1 MRLLQG
7 MPADGG
13 MAFVAVLHISPNH
26 ASHVDEVLQRSVSM
40 PVVQVFGTTPIEKN
54 TVYLISPSNDLS
66 IADGCLHVAPS
77 DPSRRRPVAID
88 LFFRSLADAHR
99 ARSIS
104 IILSGMGSDGAM
116 GIARIKEQ
124 NGINI
129 VQDPT
134 DAEFDEMPRNALA
147 TGFVDIV
154 LSVERMPA
162 RLIELRDNAR
172 AMKMLHAVDD
182 PPRAESGIESGIAP
196 SVSNID
202 ADADVLNALLTILR
216 IRTGHDFRHYTRG
229 TVMRRIERRLQV
241 NGVADLAGYK
251 RFIEAHPE
259 ETTALLKDMLIG
271 VTNFSATA
279 NRSMLSNNS
288 WWRTCSKDARSTNPC
303 AWSAG
308 CSTGKKR
315 IRWRC
320 C

>member
-1 MRLLQG
+1 MTIRKPPNARIISSSESLPKSHIVDFPIVGIGASSGGIQALMRLLQG

-26 ASHVDEVLQRSVSM
+26 ASHVDEVLRRSVSM

-66 IADGCLHVAPS
+66 LADGCLHVVPS
-77 DPSRRRPVAID
+77 DPARRRPVAID

-104 IILSGMGSDGAM
+104 IILSGMGSDGSL

-129 VQDPT
+129 VQDPM
-134 DAEFDEMPRNALA
+134 DAEYDEMPRNALA

-172 AMKMLHAVDD
+172 AMKALHSVDD
-182 PPRAESGIESGIAP
+182 SPLNEGGIDPGIELGIEPGDEPAAP
-196 SVSNID
+196 N
-202 ADADVLNALLTILR
+202 ADIDVLNALLTILR
-216 IRTGHDFRHYTRG
+216 IRTGHDFRHYKRG
-229 TVMRRIERRLQV
+229 TAMRRIERRLQV

-251 RFIEAHPE
+251 RFIETH
-259 ETTALLKDMLIG
+259 
-271 VTNFSATA
+271 
-279 NRSMLSNNS
+279 
-288 WWRTCSKDARSTNPC
+288 
-303 AWSAG
+303 
-308 CSTGKKR
+308 
-315 IRWRC
+315 
-320 C
+320 

>member
-1 MRLLQG
+1 
-7 MPADGG
+7 

-26 ASHVDEVLQRSVSM
+26 ASHVDEVLRRSVSM

-66 IADGCLHVAPS
+66 IADGCLHVVPS
-77 DPSRRRPVAID
+77 DRSRRRPVAID

-104 IILSGMGSDGAM
+104 IILSGMGSDGSM

-172 AMKMLHAVDD
+172 AMKMLHVVD
-182 PPRAESGIESGIAP
+182 EP
-196 SVSNID
+196 SD
-202 ADADVLNALLTILR
+202 ANR
-216 IRTGHDFRHYTRG
+216 RTGSSHPFRPST
-229 TVMRRIERRLQV
+229 
-241 NGVADLAGYK
+241 
-251 RFIEAHPE
+251 P
-259 ETTALLKDMLIG
+259 ML
-271 VTNFSATA
+271 
-279 NRSMLSNNS
+279 
-288 WWRTCSKDARSTNPC
+288 TCSTHC
-303 AWSAG
+303 
-308 CSTGKKR
+308 
-315 IRWRC
+315 
-320 C
+320 